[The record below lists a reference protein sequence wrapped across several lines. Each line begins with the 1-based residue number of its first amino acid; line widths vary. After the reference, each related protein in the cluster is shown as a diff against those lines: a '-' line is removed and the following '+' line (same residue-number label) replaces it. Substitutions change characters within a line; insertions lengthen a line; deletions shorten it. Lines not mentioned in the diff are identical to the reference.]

1 MKCSLWKTLT
11 SETMSTMSEVMLD
24 RWLLE
29 QIEEEYDMIEI
40 DKDMPVEELS
50 YETLELL
57 S

>member
-1 MKCSLWKTLT
+1 
-11 SETMSTMSEVMLD
+11 MSEVMLD

-29 QIEEEYDMIEI
+29 QIEEEYDVIEI